1 MYKCVQ
7 IFRMEQGKCSIFY
20 KWAKI
25 ALSKGRCNIKLIT
38 ATKHYFLLF
47 YTIKYLEM
55 MKVGCVKECDV
66 HFFDEL

>member
-1 MYKCVQ
+1 
-7 IFRMEQGKCSIFY
+7 MEQGKCCIFY

-38 ATKHYFLLF
+38 KHYFLLF

-55 MKVGCVKECDV
+55 MKVDCVKECDV
-66 HFFDEL
+66 YFFDEL